1 MLLTFS
7 TLTIAN
13 EDTSIANSGQLG
25 MKQLILAVLK
35 HNPSVEAMQSA
46 WQAAESRIDQLSA
59 LDDPM
64 LSYSFAPDTRNVKG
78 RDFGQ
83 KIQFSQK
90 LPWPGKLSLRG
101 DSARYEAKA
110 SQENIRLLQL
120 QLVEASASAFADW
133 YYIHEAQRINRI
145 NQDLWREFRAI
156 AELKYSTG
164 RASKQH
170 ALRAEV
176 EQVMLEHQAIVLLR
190 KKRDILAHLNTL
202 LNRAPDVVIAPPTS
216 LPKTQPLPSVA
227 RLRQMAIEQ
236 HPEIKA
242 LLAQKKAS
250 DANVKLAERDYYPD
264 FNVNAGYN
272 SLWDREDKRF
282 TVGLGINIPLGQG
295 KRDAKLS
302 EKRARSLQMK
312 WKIQDKQAVVAGA
325 VQRAYNN
332 VEESRHVITLY
343 NNKLMPL
350 AEENLHAAKVDYQS
364 GKGGFLDL
372 VSAEKNLIQTQL
384 NFVQAKAN
392 YQRHL
397 AMLAKHVG
405 DPHLLDNSL
414 TIVGTSSNHQDDVIK
429 GESR

>member
-1 MLLTFS
+1 MFS
-7 TLTIAN
+7 TVTIAN
-13 EDTSIANSGQLG
+13 ENALIANSGQLG

-46 WQAAESRIDQLSA
+46 WQAAESRIEQLSA

-78 RDFGQ
+78 RDVGQ

-90 LPWPGKLSLRG
+90 LPWPGKLALRG

-110 SQENIRLLQL
+110 SKENIRLLQL

-133 YYIHEAQRINRI
+133 YYIHEAQKINVV

-190 KKRDILAHLNTL
+190 KKRNILAHLNTL
-202 LNRAPDVVIAPPTS
+202 LNRAPDAVIAPPTS
-216 LPKTQPLPSVA
+216 LPKIQRLPSAA

-242 LLAQKKAS
+242 LLAQKQAS
-250 DANVKLAERDYYPD
+250 NSNVKLAERDYYPD

-302 EKRARSLQMK
+302 EKRARLLQMK
-312 WKIQDKQAVVAGA
+312 WRIQDKQAVVAGA

-343 NNKLMPL
+343 SNKLMPL
-350 AEENLHAAKVDYQS
+350 AEENLHAAKADYQS

-384 NFVQAKAN
+384 SFAQAKAN

-397 AMLAKHVG
+397 AMLARHVG
-405 DPHLLDNSL
+405 IPYLLDDSL
-414 TIVGTSSNHQDDVIK
+414 TIFGAHSNLQNDVMK
-429 GESR
+429 GELR

>member
-1 MLLTFS
+1 MMVIT
-7 TLTIAN
+7 TAIAN
-13 EDTSIANSGQLG
+13 ENALISDSNQID
-25 MKQLILAVLK
+25 MKQLIQTVLIK
-35 HNPSVEAMQSA
+35 NPSVEAMQSA
-46 WQAAESRIDQLSA
+46 WQAAESRIEQQSA

-64 LSYSFAPDTRNVKG
+64 LSYSFAPDTRNAKG

-90 LPWPGKLSLRG
+90 LPWPGKLALRG

-110 SQENIRLLQL
+110 SKENIRLLQL
-120 QLVEASASAFADW
+120 KLIEASASAFADW

-164 RASKQH
+164 RTSKQH

-176 EQVMLEHQAIVLLR
+176 EQTMLEHEAIVLLR
-190 KKRDILAHLNTL
+190 KKRNIMAHLNTL
-202 LNRAPDVVIAPPTS
+202 LNQAPDTVIAPPAS
-216 LPKTQPLPSVA
+216 LPKEKSLPAIA

-242 LLAQKKAS
+242 LLAQKQSS
-250 DANVKLAERDYYPD
+250 DSNIKLAERDYYPD

-272 SLWDREDKRF
+272 TLWDREDKRF
-282 TVGLGINIPLGQG
+282 TVGLGINIPFGQG

-312 WKIQDKQAVVAGA
+312 WKIQDKQAVIAGA

-332 VEESRHVITLY
+332 VEESQHVIKLY
-343 NNKLMPL
+343 KNRLMPL
-350 AEENLHAAKVDYQS
+350 AEENLNAAKVDYQS
-364 GKGGFLDL
+364 GQGGFLDL

-384 NFVQAKAN
+384 SYVKAKAN

-397 AMLAKHVG
+397 SMLARHVG
-405 DPHLLDNSL
+405 DPHLLDSSL
-414 TIVGTSSNHQDDVIK
+414 NIFSKHDLMK
-429 GESR
+429 GELR